1 MPESVTEKRGG
12 HDAIL
17 IAAERMFADYGLHG
31 VSLRQISEAA
41 GQKNTSAIQYHFG
54 SRDKLVEAVFAMRMS
69 IINPRRQAALD
80 RVRAAGQTGNVRAL
94 VEVMVW
100 PMAEEL
106 RPRGEGN
113 HYVQF
118 LSRAS
123 RERKLAIELAP
134 SDLMSAW
141 RATVDYLREAIRY
154 LPEKIAEARV
164 ELASEQT
171 ISALAA
177 YEAQDFGATGQLEL
191 VVETLIDMI
200 AAGVTAPVS
209 AQTLAAYS

>member
-1 MPESVTEKRGG
+1 MPDGVTEKRDGQ
-12 HDAIL
+12 HAIL

-31 VSLRQISEAA
+31 ASLRQISEAA

-54 SRDKLVEAVFAMRMS
+54 SRDRLVEAVFAMRMS
-69 IINPRRQAALD
+69 LINPRRQAALEKL
-80 RVRAAGQTGNVRAL
+80 RAAGQTGNVRAL

-106 RPRGEGN
+106 RPRAEGN

-134 SDLMSAW
+134 SDLLSAW
-141 RATVDYLREAIRY
+141 TDTVNHLREAIRY

-177 YEAQDFGATGQLEL
+177 YEAQDLGSTGQLDL
-191 VVETLIDMI
+191 FVETLIDMI

-209 AQTLAAYS
+209 SQTLAAYS

>member
-1 MPESVTEKRGG
+1 MSEHVTEQRDGPR
-12 HDAIL
+12 AIL

-31 VSLRQISEAA
+31 ASLRQISEAA

-54 SRDKLVEAVFAMRMS
+54 SRDRLVEAVFAMRMS
-69 IINPRRQAALD
+69 LINPRRQAALEKL
-80 RVRAAGQTGNVRAL
+80 RAAGQTGNVRAL

-106 RPRGEGN
+106 RPRAEGN

-134 SDLMSAW
+134 ADLMSAW
-141 RATVDYLREAIRY
+141 TDTVNHLREAIRY
-154 LPEKIAEARV
+154 LPEKIAETRV

-177 YEAQDFGATGQLEL
+177 YEAQDLGATGQLDL
-191 VVETLIDMI
+191 FVETLIDMI

-209 AQTLAAYS
+209 SQTLAAYS